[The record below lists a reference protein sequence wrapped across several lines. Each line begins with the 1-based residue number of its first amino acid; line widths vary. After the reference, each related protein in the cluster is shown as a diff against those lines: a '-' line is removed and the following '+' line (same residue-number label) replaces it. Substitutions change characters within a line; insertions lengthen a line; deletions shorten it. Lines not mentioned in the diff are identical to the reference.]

1 MVRVMASG
9 VFDLIHPGHI
19 DYLKQAK
26 SYGDY
31 LTVVIASDK
40 TVRKNKHEPVTPEAM
55 RALIVESLK
64 PVDEAIVGGEGDIL
78 DTVAKVKPDIIVL
91 GYDQN
96 FDESELKAKLKER
109 GFDGIDVVRANEC
122 ADDLN
127 ATRRIMAKIREMG
140 SQ

>member
-26 SYGDY
+26 SYGDH

-64 PVDEAIVGGEGDIL
+64 PVDEAIVGGEGDML

-140 SQ
+140 SR

>member
-64 PVDEAIVGGEGDIL
+64 PVDEAIVGGEGDML

-96 FDESELKAKLKER
+96 FDELELKAKLKER

>member
-26 SYGDY
+26 SYGDH

-40 TVRKNKHEPVTPEAM
+40 TVKKNKHEPVTPEAM

-64 PVDEAIVGGEGDIL
+64 PVDEAIVGGEGDML

>member
-64 PVDEAIVGGEGDIL
+64 PVDEAIVGGEGDML

-91 GYDQN
+91 GYDQI

>member
-26 SYGDY
+26 SYGDH

-40 TVRKNKHEPVTPEAM
+40 TVRKNKHEPVTPEAL

-64 PVDEAIVGGEGDIL
+64 PVDEAIVGGEGDML

>member
-40 TVRKNKHEPVTPEAM
+40 TVRKNKHEPVTPETM

-64 PVDEAIVGGEGDIL
+64 PVDEAIVGGEGDML

-109 GFDGIDVVRANEC
+109 GLDGIDVVRANEC

>member
-64 PVDEAIVGGEGDIL
+64 PVDEAIVGGEGDML

>member
-26 SYGDY
+26 SYGDH

-64 PVDEAIVGGEGDIL
+64 PVDEAIVGGEGDML
-78 DTVAKVKPDIIVL
+78 DTVAKVKPDITVL